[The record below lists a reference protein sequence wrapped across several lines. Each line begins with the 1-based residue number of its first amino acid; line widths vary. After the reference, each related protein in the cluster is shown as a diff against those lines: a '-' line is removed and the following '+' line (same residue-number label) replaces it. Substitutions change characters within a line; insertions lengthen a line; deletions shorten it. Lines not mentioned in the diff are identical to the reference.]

1 MYTILVNDDNTL
13 TTSIKERVMQRSKL
27 VDSLHFLVEPTYKE
41 LNIAD
46 FTVTLEYVLP
56 ISKKYKVET
65 LIKSDELYKERL
77 EYKLPFDTN
86 LTREYG
92 DIEIQLTFTKVDLD
106 EEGKD
111 IQYVRKTSTTS
122 ITIVPI
128 SAWSDVIPDEALTD
142 LDQKILKT
150 DAQIKELHEIQEN
163 ILVEKAD
170 NLVLDEENKELYL
183 TAEGNQ
189 IGNKVK
195 LSDLGN
201 EIVQSSNEG
210 LITMMI

>member
-13 TTSIKERVMQRSKL
+13 TTSVRERIMQRSKL

-56 ISKKYKVET
+56 ISKRYKVET

-106 EEGKD
+106 EEGKE

-150 DAQIKELHEIQEN
+150 DAQIKELREMQED

>member
-106 EEGKD
+106 EEGKE

-150 DAQIKELHEIQEN
+150 DAQIKELREMQED